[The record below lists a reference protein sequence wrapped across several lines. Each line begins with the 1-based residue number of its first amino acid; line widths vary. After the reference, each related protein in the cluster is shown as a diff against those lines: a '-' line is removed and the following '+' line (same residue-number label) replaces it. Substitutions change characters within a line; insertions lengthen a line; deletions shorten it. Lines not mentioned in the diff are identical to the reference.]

1 MTSLSRRR
9 LLTCTAGAAAGAA
22 GALAAPFVIR
32 PAAANQAFN
41 ASAGRL
47 RVTVVAA
54 GLEHPWGLAF
64 LPDGGFLVTERDG
77 ALRRIGPDGRVSQP
91 LKGVPAVAARG
102 QGGLLDVALH
112 PDFSRNGLVY
122 LTYAEPGDGG
132 QGAAAARGRFDGDG
146 LSNVEVIFRMKRKT
160 RTNHH
165 FGSRLAFAP
174 DGKLFVTTGD
184 RGEGGRAQDLSDT
197 AGKVLRLEA
206 DGAIPA
212 DNPFVKQSGAAP
224 EIWSYGHRN
233 LQGAAIHPKTGAL
246 WTHEHGARG
255 GDEVNAPK
263 PGRNYGWP
271 VITHGVDY
279 SGAKIGEGKA
289 KPGMEQPLHFWDP
302 SIAPSG
308 LAFCRG
314 EVFAA
319 WRDDLL
325 VGSLKFGVLARLRFD
340 GERFMAEERL
350 LDGLDQRIRDVR
362 VGPDGLIYLLTDH
375 SGGQLLRVQPA

>member
-1 MTSLSRRR
+1 MSSLSRRR
-9 LLTCTAGAAAGAA
+9 LLTRVAGAAVGVI
-22 GALAAPFVIR
+22 AAPFVIR

-41 ASAGRL
+41 SSAGRL
-47 RVTVVAA
+47 RASVVAN

-77 ALRRIGPDGRVSQP
+77 ALRRVGGDGRVSAP
-91 LKGVPAVAARG
+91 LKGVPAVVARG
-102 QGGLLDVALH
+102 QGGLLDVAPH
-112 PDFSRNGLVY
+112 PDFARNGLVY
-122 LTYAEPGDGG
+122 LTYSEPGDGG
-132 QGAAAARGRFDGDG
+132 QGTAAARGRFDGDG
-146 LSNVEVIFRMKRKT
+146 LSNVEVIYRMKRKT

-184 RGEGGRAQDLSDT
+184 RGEGGRSQDLSDT

-206 DGAIPA
+206 DGSIPA
-212 DNPFVKQSGAAP
+212 DNPFVSRAGAAP
-224 EIWSYGHRN
+224 EVWSYGHRN

-263 PGRNYGWP
+263 PGLNYGWP
-271 VITHGVDY
+271 VITLGVDY

-325 VGSLKFGVLARLRFD
+325 VGSLKFGVLARLRFN
-340 GERFMAEERL
+340 GERFIAEERL

-362 VGPDGLIYLLTDH
+362 VGPDGFIYLLTDH

>member
-1 MTSLSRRR
+1 VTNLSRRR
-9 LLTCTAGAAAGAA
+9 LLTRVAAGV
-22 GALAAPFVIR
+22 ALSAAPFVVR
-32 PAAANQAFN
+32 PAAASQAFN
-41 ASAGRL
+41 SSAGRL
-47 RVTVVAA
+47 RVSVVAA

-64 LPDGGFLVTERDG
+64 LPDGGFIVTERDG
-77 ALRRIGPDGRVSQP
+77 ALRRIGSDGRVSQP
-91 LKGVPAVAARG
+91 LKGVPAVVARG
-102 QGGLLDVALH
+102 QGGLLDVAPH
-112 PDFSRNGLVY
+112 PDFSANGLVY
-122 LTYAEPGDGG
+122 LTYSEPGDGG

-146 LSNVEVIFRMKRKT
+146 LSNVEVVYRMKRKT

-184 RGEGGRAQDLSDT
+184 RGERDRSQDLSDT

-212 DNPFVKQSGAAP
+212 DNPFVKRSGAAP

-233 LQGAAIHPKTGAL
+233 LQGAAVHPKTGAL

-255 GDEVNAPK
+255 GDEVNLAK

-279 SGAKIGEGKA
+279 SGFSIGEGKA

-325 VGSLKFGVLARLRFD
+325 VGSLKFGVLMRLRFD
-340 GERFMAEERL
+340 GERFVAEERL

>member
-1 MTSLSRRR
+1 MPLSRRR
-9 LLTCTAGAAAGAA
+9 LLTCAAAGAL
-22 GALAAPFVIR
+22 GAPFVIR
-32 PAAANQAFN
+32 PAAANQTFN
-41 ASAGRL
+41 SSAGRL
-47 RVTVVAA
+47 RVAVVAD
-54 GLEHPWGLAF
+54 GFEHPWGLAF
-64 LPDGGFLVTERDG
+64 LPGGGFLVTERDG
-77 ALRRIGPDGRVSQP
+77 ALRRVGADGRISP
-91 LKGVPAVAARG
+91 RLKGVPPVVGRG

-122 LTYAEPGDGG
+122 LTYSEPGDGG
-132 QGAAAARGRFDGDG
+132 QGTAAARGRLDGDG
-146 LSNVEVIFRMKRKT
+146 LSNVEVIFRMRRKT

-165 FGSRLAFAP
+165 FGARLAFAP
-174 DGKLFVTTGD
+174 DGKLFITTGD
-184 RGEGGRAQDLSDT
+184 RGEGGRAQELSDT

-212 DNPFVKQSGAAP
+212 DNPFVNQPGAAH

-271 VITHGVDY
+271 VITNGVDY
-279 SGAKIGEGKA
+279 SGAKIGEGTAKA
-289 KPGMEQPLHFWDP
+289 GMEPPLHFWDP

-308 LAFCRG
+308 LAFCG
-314 EVFAA
+314 GDVFPD

-325 VGSLKFGVLARLRFD
+325 TGSLKFGIIARLRFD
-340 GERFMAEERL
+340 GERFVAEERL

-362 VGPDGLIYLLTDH
+362 VGADGLIYMLTDH
-375 SGGQLLRVQPA
+375 SGGQLLQINPG